1 MTYVPIHTP
10 LVAVF
15 SNTNQTTTASSYNA
29 EFDTSLHSTARL
41 TSSTEIQTALD
52 CVLIGDIRVDI
63 EIRGSLSTRFVSNG
77 IKSGAQRAFSQSGDS
92 GGGGGTSSDLAI
104 GRFTHREGITMTSV
118 VTRVGSDHVS
128 TAYYTRAV
136 GVLT

>member
-1 MTYVPIHTP
+1 MTYVPINTP

-15 SNTNQTTTASSYNA
+15 SSTSQTTTASSYDA
-29 EFDTSLHSTARL
+29 EFDKSLHPTARL
-41 TSSTEIQTALD
+41 TSDTEMRMVYD

-63 EIRGSLSTRFVSNG
+63 EIRGSLSTRFVSSG

-92 GGGGGTSSDLAI
+92 GGGGGTSSDLLI
-104 GRFTHREGITMTSV
+104 GRFAHGQNIAMTSV
-118 VTRVGSDHVS
+118 VTRLGFDHIS